1 MNWILFGI
9 YLFCVLWLFVFIAI
23 VLMHIGEFRQ
33 YSRYINPILRIYI
46 VLIVLIW
53 LFGAYEVLTNTTRSV
68 SSPSEVP
75 KVKMEF

>member
-1 MNWILFGI
+1 
-9 YLFCVLWLFVFIAI
+9 
-23 VLMHIGEFRQ
+23 MHIGEFRQ

-53 LFGAYEVLTNTTRSV
+53 LFGAYKVLTDTTRSV
-68 SSPSEVP
+68 SSPSEIP